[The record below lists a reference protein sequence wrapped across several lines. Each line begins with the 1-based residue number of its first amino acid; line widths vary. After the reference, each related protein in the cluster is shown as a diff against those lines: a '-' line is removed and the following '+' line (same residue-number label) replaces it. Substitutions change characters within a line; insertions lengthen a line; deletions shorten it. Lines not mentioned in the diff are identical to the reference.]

1 MKTMYKR
8 ILVPVNG
15 SHASAAGL
23 HEAIELAQEHGA
35 RMRLIHVIDRRMVAG
50 TRPGSYGA
58 AGLYDVLTKRGGA
71 ILDRART
78 LAQKQ
83 GVEVDDAVSR
93 FASYRAASAILADIE
108 QWRPDL
114 VVIGRRARSGL
125 SRIFNK
131 SDAELVAREARV
143 PVLVVHADDDKCV
156 TCHA

>member
-1 MKTMYKR
+1 MYKR

-35 RMRLIHVIDRRMVAG
+35 RMRLIHVIDKRVIAG
-50 TRPGSYGA
+50 TRQGCDGA
-58 AGLYDVLTKRGGA
+58 AGLCDSLVQRGRA

-83 GVEVDDAVSR
+83 GVEVDDAVAR
-93 FASYRAASAILADIE
+93 FASVRAASAILADVE

-114 VVIGRRARSGL
+114 VVIGKRARSGL
-125 SRIFNK
+125 SRIFSK
-131 SDAELVAREARV
+131 SDAELVAKAARV
-143 PVLVVHADDDKCV
+143 PVLIVHVDDGG
-156 TCHA
+156 